1 MEIANKNLKINSS
14 NSHKTHHKKV
24 GERIFIA
31 LMLLW
36 PLLHFVIFWVYVNAN
51 TFYLSFFRWNTQ
63 LATYEWAGLDRF
75 KTIIESI
82 FVYPDANI
90 INYIKNSCM
99 VFVVENFIML
109 PLSLILAFF
118 LSKKVPMSGF
128 FRVIFFLP
136 SILSSVVVAM
146 AYKYMFDADFGP
158 VNLLIRN
165 IFGSTPDWFS
175 SAGNTAMIMVF
186 IFTVWSGLGYKM
198 LLFQG
203 AIERIPTEVIE
214 VGKLDGIPLYKEF
227 FRITLP
233 LIMPTLTTFFVMN
246 TLAVFSYYI
255 HPLLLCGPSGG
266 INGTTGTIALYVFSK
281 VENGSIEGVQ
291 DGAAF
296 GLLFSLVGIP
306 IILGIKKLL
315 ESLTPDVEF

>member
-1 MEIANKNLKINSS
+1 MEQANKKLKVNNSRS
-14 NSHKTHHKKV
+14 QKLHHKKV
-24 GERIFIA
+24 GETIFII

-36 PLLHFVIFWVYVNAN
+36 PLLHFLVFWVYVNAN
-51 TFYLSFFRWNTQ
+51 TFYLSFFRWDTQ
-63 LATYEWAGLDRF
+63 TAMYEWAGIDRF
-75 KTIIESI
+75 KVIIESI

-90 INYIKNSCM
+90 INYLKNSGL
-99 VFVVENFIML
+99 VFLVENFIML

-128 FRVIFFLP
+128 FRVVFFLP
-136 SILSSVVVAM
+136 SIISSVVVAM

-158 VNLLIRN
+158 VNLLLTE

-175 SAGNTAMIMVF
+175 SQSNTAMFMVF
-186 IFTVWSGLGYKM
+186 FFTVWSGLGYKM

-203 AIERIPTEVIE
+203 AIERIPTEVME
-214 VGKLDGIPLYKEF
+214 VGKLDGIPLHKEF
-227 FRITLP
+227 FKIVLP
-233 LIMPTLTTFFVMN
+233 LVMPTITTFFVMN

-255 HPLLLCGPSGG
+255 HPLLLCGSSGG
-266 INGTTGTIALYVFSK
+266 VNGSTGTIALYVFSK
-281 VENGSIEGVQ
+281 VENGSVDGVQ

-296 GLLFSLVGIP
+296 GLLFSLIGVP

-315 ESLTPDVEF
+315 EHLTPDVEF